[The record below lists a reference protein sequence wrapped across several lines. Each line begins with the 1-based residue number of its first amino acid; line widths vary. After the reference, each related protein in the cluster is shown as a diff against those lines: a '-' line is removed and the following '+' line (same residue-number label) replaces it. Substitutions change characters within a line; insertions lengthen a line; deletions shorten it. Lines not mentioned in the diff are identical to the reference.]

1 MIREIFVKTGLSKRE
16 AEVAELVATG
26 LSNKEVASRLFVTEK
41 TIKFHLTNIYKKMN
55 LTSRTQLIV
64 WSLPHMGFV
73 DAAQPAPT
81 RDQQVLQRNGA
92 LYGQQS
98 GFLNQ
103 NQYQGGNEQAGG
115 GNTSGGDA
123 ENQDQIN
130 AIPAGINPI
139 NKANAS

>member
-1 MIREIFVKTGLSKRE
+1 
-16 AEVAELVATG
+16 
-26 LSNKEVASRLFVTEK
+26 
-41 TIKFHLTNIYKKMN
+41 
-55 LTSRTQLIV
+55 
-64 WSLPHMGFV
+64 MGFV

-103 NQYQGGNEQAGG
+103 NQYQAANEQAAVT
-115 GNTSGGDA
+115 NNQGGDT
-123 ENQDQIN
+123 ENNEQIN